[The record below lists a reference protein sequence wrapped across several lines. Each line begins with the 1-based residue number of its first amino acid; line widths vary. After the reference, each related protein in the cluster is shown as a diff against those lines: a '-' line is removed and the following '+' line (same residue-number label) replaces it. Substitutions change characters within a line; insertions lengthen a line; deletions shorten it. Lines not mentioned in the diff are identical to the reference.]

1 MILEKLQMREFRCY
15 NGLAEVNFASGAKNA
30 TVILGTNGAGKTSIL
45 RALNF
50 VLYGM
55 SATDQNLEAPL
66 ISNSALKGSH
76 ADSPARANVTL
87 HFRHDGISY
96 QLSRSLKGF
105 SEGERVRYLPAKPE
119 DLRLT
124 FRMPDGNTERDDF
137 PQQRI
142 EQMLP
147 SPIKTFFLFDGDRIA
162 DFTKPGRE
170 RDKEIRKAVNDVL
183 HIEALSRAAERTA
196 KIASDKM
203 RQLERTNSPEIKKV
217 MAQIDEQARI
227 TDEKRRIA
235 EELQGEVAIL
245 VARIDEIDGQLIAF
259 GEVAKLA
266 GERRDLDKRRQ
277 GLIER
282 ARQLR
287 EAVAKATVAAV
298 PALLQPAM
306 SSTIAILDK
315 YKSKHEI
322 PARIADYFLRDL
334 INRHVCICG
343 RPVEDGS
350 HEHHELEALLNSLV
364 PNSIQDRATELL
376 NRLRPL
382 EADSKTSIYEL
393 LEILRKIKAN
403 GTELARIDKELERI
417 GGDID
422 ASAYD
427 RSIELNKE
435 RRSAGQR
442 VMDLKHKG
450 ALADRDAKNA
460 SHTKKALEE
469 RLKTEALKAEGLKG
483 LQREWAVAKECAE
496 ALQRARAE
504 LEGRLRVSLGDEAT
518 DILRKL
524 VSDAK
529 SYFFSQVKVD
539 ADFLLRV
546 LDLHGR
552 DVRSQLSSGETQV
565 SSLAFMLAMTRL
577 GGQEA
582 PLVVDTP
589 LARLDVSVRGHAAHW
604 LPQLSSQLVLLVTD
618 AEYESA
624 VQAELKPF
632 LGNCL
637 RLVPS
642 VDGTQIEVA

>member
-15 NGLAEVNFASGAKNA
+15 NGLAEVTFASGSKNA

-45 RALNF
+45 QALNF

-55 SATDQNLEAPL
+55 NATDQDLDAPL
-66 ISNSALKGSH
+66 ISNNALKGSYS
-76 ADSPARANVTL
+76 DSPARANVTL
-87 HFRHDGISY
+87 HFSHEGIPY
-96 QLSRSLKGF
+96 QLIRTLKGF
-105 SEGERVRYLPAKPE
+105 LEGGRVRYVPAKPE

-124 FRMPDGNTERDDF
+124 FRMPDGNTERDEF

-170 RDKEIRKAVNDVL
+170 RDEKIRKAVNDVL
-183 HIEALSRAAERTA
+183 HIEALSRAAERTT

-203 RQLERTNSPEIKKV
+203 RLLARTNSPAVKKV
-217 MAQIDEQARI
+217 MAEIDEQTRI
-227 TDEKRRIA
+227 ADEKRRIA
-235 EELQGEVAIL
+235 EEMQREVDIL

-259 GEVAKLA
+259 GEVAKIA
-266 GERRDLDKRRQ
+266 GERRELDKRRQ
-277 GLIER
+277 AFIER

-287 EAVAKATVAAV
+287 ETLARATIGAV
-298 PALLQPAM
+298 PALVQPAM
-306 SSTIAILDK
+306 SSTIATLDK

-334 INRHVCICG
+334 LDRHVCICG

-350 HEHHELEALLNSLV
+350 HEFHELDAVLKSLV

-382 EADSKTSIYEL
+382 EAEAKTGIPEL
-393 LEILRKIKAN
+393 LDILRQIETN
-403 GTELARIDKELERI
+403 GKELARLDKELERI

-442 VMDLKHKG
+442 VMDLKQKVG
-450 ALADRDAKNA
+450 LADRDAKNA
-460 SHTKKALEE
+460 FHTKKTLEE
-469 RLKTEALKAEGLKG
+469 RLKTEARKAEGLRG

-504 LEGRLRVSLGDEAT
+504 LEERLRVSLGEEAT

-539 ADFLLRV
+539 ANFLLRV

-552 DVRSQLSSGETQV
+552 DVRSQLSMGETQV

-604 LPQLSSQLVLLVTD
+604 LPQLTAQLVLLVTD
-618 AEYESA
+618 AEYDA
-624 VQAELKPF
+624 GVRAELDPF
-632 LGNCL
+632 VGSCI
-637 RLVPS
+637 RLVPN
-642 VDGTQIEVA
+642 VNGTQIEVA

>member
-1 MILEKLQMREFRCY
+1 MILEKLQLREFRCY
-15 NGLAEVNFASGAKNA
+15 NGMAEVNFASGTKNA
-30 TVILGTNGAGKTSIL
+30 TVVLGTNGAGKTSIL
-45 RALNF
+45 QALNF
-50 VLYGM
+50 VLYGF
-55 SATDQNLEAPL
+55 SAADQGLDAPL
-66 ISNSALKGSH
+66 ISNNALKGSH
-76 ADSPARANVTL
+76 SDSPARASVAL
-87 HFRHDGISY
+87 HFTHDGVSY
-96 QLSRSLKGF
+96 QLNRVLKGF
-105 SEGERVRYLPAKPE
+105 LEGGRVRYLAAKPE

-124 FRMPDGNTERDDF
+124 FRTPDGNTERDSF

-170 RDKEIRKAVNDVL
+170 RDEKIREAVNDVL
-183 HIEALSRAAERTA
+183 HIKALSRAAERTA

-203 RQLERTNSPEIKKV
+203 RQLERTNVPVIKKV
-217 MAQIDEQARI
+217 MAEIDEQTRI
-227 TDEKRRIA
+227 VEEKRRIA
-235 EELQGEVAIL
+235 EEMQREIDIL
-245 VARIDEIDGQLIAF
+245 ARRIDQIDEELIAF

-266 GERRDLDKRRQ
+266 GERRELEKRQ
-277 GLIER
+277 QAYIER
-282 ARQLR
+282 SKQLH
-287 EAVAKATVAAV
+287 EALAKATIAAV
-298 PALLQPAM
+298 PALVQPAM
-306 SSTIAILDK
+306 GTTIATLDR

-334 INRHVCICG
+334 LERHACICG

-350 HEHHELEALLNSLV
+350 HEYHELEALLKSLV

-382 EADSKTSIYEL
+382 EADSNAGIREL
-393 LEILRKIKAN
+393 LEILKQISTN
-403 GTELARIDKELERI
+403 GTELSRLDKELERI

-435 RRSAGQR
+435 RRGAGQR
-442 VMDLKHKG
+442 VMDLKQKVG
-450 ALADRDAKNA
+450 LADRDAKIA
-460 SHTKKALEE
+460 VHTKKTLEE
-469 RLKTEALKAEGLKG
+469 RLKSEARKAEGLRG

-504 LEGRLRVSLGDEAT
+504 LEERLRETLGEEAT

-539 ADFLLRV
+539 ANFLLRV
-546 LDLHGR
+546 LDLDGR
-552 DVRSQLSSGETQV
+552 DVRSQLSMGETQV

-589 LARLDVSVRGHAAHW
+589 LARLDVSVRSHAAHW
-604 LPQLSSQLVLLVTD
+604 LPQLTPQLVLLVTD
-618 AEYESA
+618 AEYEAS
-624 VQAELKPF
+624 VREELQPF
-632 LGNCL
+632 LGSCM

-642 VDGTQIEVA
+642 ADGTQIEVV